1 METKQNEVIKTSN
14 PETKYLRK
22 IYILT
27 ELPYDK
33 IVSDVR
39 ALVKDGYEVLNQW
52 NVKPNHILNV
62 FTADVIVPMFDVTDQ
77 ENELYPHY
85 LYALKLEKSFAWR
98 RQIDTARHL
107 DKSYIPESFHF

>member
-1 METKQNEVIKTSN
+1 MENNSCETKFS
-14 PETKYLRK
+14 RK

-39 ALVKDGYEVLNQW
+39 ALTKDGYEVLNHW
-52 NVKPNHILNV
+52 GEIPNHILSV
-62 FTADVIVPMFDVTDQ
+62 FSADVIVPMFDVTDQ

-85 LYALKLEKSFAWR
+85 LYALTLNKTFAWR
-98 RQIDTARHL
+98 SKIDTSRHL
-107 DKSYIPESFHF
+107 NKSYIHETFHF